1 MKKAFYLI
9 VPAFLLFVACSGDD
23 SSDTVNNSEINQS
36 FIYGTWYPNPDNPV
50 DYASKYFGEDGI
62 YIQDQSNFGLG
73 EGVGQWEWVDD
84 HTIRVTPVSG
94 VANTQ
99 PVETEIFKLTA
110 DSLVMHSQS
119 YRYSHT
125 PPQD

>member
-9 VPAFLLFVACSGDD
+9 IPAFLLFACSSDD
-23 SSDTVNNSEINQS
+23 SSETVNDGINQN
-36 FIYGTWYPNPDNPV
+36 FIYGTWYPNPDNPL
-50 DYASKYFGEDGI
+50 DYASKYFGEDGV

-73 EGVGQWEWVDD
+73 QGVGQWEWVDD
-84 HTIRVTPVSG
+84 HTLKVTPVSG
-94 VANTQ
+94 IVGGS
-99 PVETEIFKLTA
+99 VEAQVFKLTA
-110 DSLVMHSQS
+110 DSLVFISSS

>member
-9 VPAFLLFVACSGDD
+9 IPAFLLFACSSDD
-23 SSDTVNNSEINQS
+23 SSEAVNDGINQS
-36 FIYGTWYPNPDNPV
+36 FIYGTWYPNPDNPL
-50 DYASKYFGEDGI
+50 DYASKYFGEDGV

-73 EGVGQWEWVDD
+73 QGVGQWEWVDD
-84 HTIRVTPVSG
+84 HTLKVTPVSG
-94 VANTQ
+94 IVGGS
-99 PVETEIFKLTA
+99 VEAQVFKLTA
-110 DSLVMHSQS
+110 DSLVFISSS